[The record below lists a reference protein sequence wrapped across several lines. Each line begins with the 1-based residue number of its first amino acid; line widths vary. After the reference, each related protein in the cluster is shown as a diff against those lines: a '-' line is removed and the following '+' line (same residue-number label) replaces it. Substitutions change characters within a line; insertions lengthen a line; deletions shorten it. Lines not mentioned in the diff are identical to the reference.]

1 MDTSPILVRA
11 ERWMAGLAGTA
22 LVLLMLI
29 VLVDVLGRNLLNR
42 PLAAGTELT
51 ELLMALMVF
60 LAFPLLAWRQR
71 DITVDLFDFLA
82 GSAALARVQ
91 TALAGVVGA
100 VVYGLL
106 SYEATVF
113 ARRAMT
119 NGDVTPQ
126 LQFPLSAAWWTIMVL
141 AGVAALASLVVA
153 ACAFGRHP
161 IRPGGSA
168 EAGDEGLPQ

>member
-1 MDTSPILVRA
+1 MDTSPILLRA
-11 ERWMAGLAGTA
+11 ERWMASLAGTA
-22 LVLLMLI
+22 LVLLMFI
-29 VLVDVLGRNLLNR
+29 VLFDVLGRNLLNH

-51 ELLMALMVF
+51 ELLMALMAF

-82 GSAALARVQ
+82 GSAALARCQ

-100 VVYGLL
+100 AVYGLL
-106 SYEATVF
+106 ACEATVF

-126 LQFPLSAAWWTIMVL
+126 MQFPLSAAWWVIMVL
-141 AGVAALASLVVA
+141 AGAAALASLVVA
-153 ACAFGRHP
+153 LCAFGRHA
-161 IRPGGSA
+161 IKPGGPA
-168 EAGDEGLPQ
+168 EAGNQGLPQ